1 MKFNQKIDAL
11 KRIISPQLD
20 YEMLN
25 GVCPQKELKALG
37 AHIRGQIQASLNHL
51 GLQIKFVYT

>member
-11 KRIISPQLD
+11 KRIIAPQLD

-25 GVCPQKELKALG
+25 GICPQKELKALG
-37 AHIRGQIQASLNHL
+37 AHIMGKIQASLNTL
-51 GLQIKFVYT
+51 GLPIKYVYT